1 MADGHQPPAAPQDA
15 PRVIA
20 VVVTYNRREL
30 LLESLAAVHAQS
42 RPPDAVIVVDN
53 ASTDETPAAVR
64 SRYPAAALA
73 ELARNTGGAG
83 GFACG
88 MALALADGA
97 DLVWLMDDDTV
108 PGPHALRALLEA
120 RGRHPGRPPALVA
133 SRVIWTDG
141 RSHPMNTPRTK
152 PFATKAE
159 RGAAAAAGCIPI
171 RSASFVSVLV
181 DAGLCRERGLP
192 QADYF
197 LWNDDFEYT
206 TRLLRGQAG
215 LLCPASVVVHKTAA
229 FGSTDADPGPR
240 FFYEVRNK
248 VWTLRTRSLGPAE
261 RVLYG
266 GSTLRRWARTFA
278 KSRDRRALGSALVKG
293 IAAGVR
299 TGPRPT
305 EEVLASAGLTVPGR
319 PQDPAVP

>member
-108 PGPHALRALLEA
+108 PEPHALRALLEA

-141 RSHPMNTPRTK
+141 RPHPMNTPRAK
-152 PFATKAE
+152 PFASKAE
-159 RGAAAAAGCIPI
+159 RAAAAATGCVPI

-181 DAGLCRERGLP
+181 DASVSRERGLP

-215 LLCPASVVVHKTAA
+215 LLCPASVVVHKTAV

-248 VWTLRTRSLGPAE
+248 VWILRTRSLAPAE